1 MVKRK
6 KLLFVVFIIIFIIS
20 IVCWFLKI
28 GNIKKN
34 LKYDFERTSIVT
46 FYCDIDGVSIKT
58 PLTQFE
64 KEQIIEMFSK
74 GKMKFAFK
82 RSKAFPKYW
91 FHINEYEIG
100 FLEDVEIFVKKDKNI
115 YRYIPDKYLN
125 SELNQFC
132 QKLISKNKY

>member
-6 KLLFVVFIIIFIIS
+6 NLLFVVFIIIFIIS

-28 GNIKKN
+28 GNIKEN

-46 FYCDIDGVSIKT
+46 FYCDIDGGSIKA

-82 RSKAFPKYW
+82 SSKAFPKYW
-91 FHINEYEIG
+91 FHTNEYEIG